1 MDLSPRSQ
9 KLVTA
14 ELPFRK
20 TARFDD
26 KLHFEGFYDSSQNL
40 TCVGVYGNVTSNTDY
55 RHLQQ
60 QRLLCDLGTNR
71 PGHQRLPARAWRLV
85 DVAVLDQHVLTNQQH
100 DMRILISG
108 AAGFLG
114 SHLTDLLL
122 GQGHEIVGVDN
133 FITGKPENIA
143 HLRANKSAT
152 PSSKPTS
159 SSRLNIEGS
168 LDRIYHMA
176 SPASPIGYVKHQV
189 ATLKVNSQG
198 TWNLSGAG
206 RGQSRPRFL
215 MASTSECYGDPAVHP
230 QREDYWGN
238 VNPIGLRSMYDE
250 AKRFSEACTMAY
262 NRERKVDTR
271 IIRIFNTYGPRMDP
285 YDGRVVISFIRQ
297 ALHNEPLTVF
307 GDGKQ
312 TRSLCYVSDLIR
324 GINLTME
331 IDFCEPIN
339 LGNPEEITILQI
351 AQTIL
356 AMIPE
361 STSKITFHP
370 MPPDDPRV
378 RCPDITR
385 AKQILGWTPTVS
397 RKEGLGKMIE
407 FYRESLSGK

>member
-1 MDLSPRSQ
+1 
-9 KLVTA
+9 
-14 ELPFRK
+14 
-20 TARFDD
+20 
-26 KLHFEGFYDSSQNL
+26 
-40 TCVGVYGNVTSNTDY
+40 
-55 RHLQQ
+55 
-60 QRLLCDLGTNR
+60 
-71 PGHQRLPARAWRLV
+71 
-85 DVAVLDQHVLTNQQH
+85 
-100 DMRILISG
+100 MRVLISG

-122 GQGHEIVGVDN
+122 SQGHEIIGVDN

-143 HLRANKSAT
+143 HLRGQKRYSFIKADVIQ
-152 PSSKPTS
+152 P
-159 SSRLNIEGS
+159 LNLEGS

-198 TWNLSGAG
+198 TWNLLEMAEAKGA
-206 RGQSRPRFL
+206 RFL

-262 NRERKVDTR
+262 SRERKVDTR

-297 ALHNEPLTVF
+297 ALRNEPLTVF
-307 GDGKQ
+307 GAGTQ

-331 IDFCEPIN
+331 SDFCEPIN
-339 LGNPEEITILQI
+339 LGNSEEITILEI

-385 AKQILGWTPTVS
+385 AKQILGWSPTVS

-407 FYRESLSGK
+407 FYRETLLNK